1 MGVGMGTW
9 TLAHTCDQQLCLLS
23 LMLLGGTQQAGG
35 RCGVGWRARV
45 GARVGPTL
53 CVPHPVLLPGVFFF
67 LMLALSPGFIK
78 PPLCVS
84 LDALRC
90 LCQGQCDYSSMG
102 VMQHNGV

>member
-23 LMLLGGTQQAGG
+23 LMLLGETQQAGG

-53 CVPHPVLLPGVFFF
+53 CVPHPVLLPGVFF
-67 LMLALSPGFIK
+67 P
-78 PPLCVS
+78 
-84 LDALRC
+84 DAGAEPWIYKASSVC
-90 LCQGQCDYSSMG
+90 LT
-102 VMQHNGV
+102 